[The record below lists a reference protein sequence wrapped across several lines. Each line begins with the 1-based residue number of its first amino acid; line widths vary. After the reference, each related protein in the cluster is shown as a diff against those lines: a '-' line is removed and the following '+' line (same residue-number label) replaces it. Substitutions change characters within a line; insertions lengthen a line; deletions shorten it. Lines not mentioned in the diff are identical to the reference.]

1 MSPRT
6 IITATT
12 VLVVR
17 IAVWSRFLSPSI
29 FLTSCSDSTSASLK
43 ASNADGGGQLRELS
57 VSEPAPTDGG
67 IKEQGAGHEVWAQ
80 YRPSEQHREIIRRGW
95 SLKEPVMTEVLLEAL
110 AETGPD
116 LRFPNIA
123 EPIWIAESGLIVNR
137 DQRLLYSHPFFRT
150 KQSRGE
156 QDEDDQAAATMEPKP

>member
-1 MSPRT
+1 
-6 IITATT
+6 
-12 VLVVR
+12 
-17 IAVWSRFLSPSI
+17 
-29 FLTSCSDSTSASLK
+29 
-43 ASNADGGGQLRELS
+43 
-57 VSEPAPTDGG
+57 
-67 IKEQGAGHEVWAQ
+67 
-80 YRPSEQHREIIRRGW
+80 
-95 SLKEPVMTEVLLEAL
+95 MTEVLLEAL

-123 EPIWIAESGLIVNR
+123 EPIWIAESELIVNR